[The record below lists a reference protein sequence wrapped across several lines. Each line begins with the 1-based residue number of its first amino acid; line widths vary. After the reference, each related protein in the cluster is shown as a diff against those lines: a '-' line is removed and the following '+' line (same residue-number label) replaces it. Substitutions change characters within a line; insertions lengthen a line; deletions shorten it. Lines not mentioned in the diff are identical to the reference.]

1 MAGGSEYG
9 NEPSGSI
16 KCGEI
21 LDWLRTGWLL
31 KKDSVVWSE

>member
-1 MAGGSEYG
+1 MDWVCLAQDGNSECS

-21 LDWLRTGWLL
+21 LD
-31 KKDSVVWSE
+31 